1 MKSRALSRMAPHHLA
16 AGMGGNRSEE
26 RIGGG
31 WSWPS
36 RKLVAFAS
44 GSVDMPDALA
54 LSSLQQLWPTGWEH
68 LVTRGDQR
76 GEDRQGPFVCVCVC
90 VSVCLCVWSV
100 AQSCPALCNC
110 MDCSPPGSSVHGI
123 FTRKNTGVGCHF
135 LLQGIFPIQVLNPNL
150 LHRSHCRWILY
161 C

>member
-1 MKSRALSRMAPHHLA
+1 MKNRALSRTAPHHLA

-36 RKLVAFAS
+36 GKLVVFAS
-44 GSVDMPDALA
+44 GSVDTPDALD

-76 GEDRQGPFVCVCVC
+76 EEDRQGPFVCECVCVC
-90 VSVCLCVWSV
+90 GQLLSCVQLFAAVWTAVHQDPLSMGFFPGRILEWV
-100 AQSCPALCNC
+100 AIS
-110 MDCSPPGSSVHGI
+110 SSRGSSQS
-123 FTRKNTGVGCHF
+123 R
-135 LLQGIFPIQVLNPNL
+135 
-150 LHRSHCRWILY
+150 Y
-161 C
+161 